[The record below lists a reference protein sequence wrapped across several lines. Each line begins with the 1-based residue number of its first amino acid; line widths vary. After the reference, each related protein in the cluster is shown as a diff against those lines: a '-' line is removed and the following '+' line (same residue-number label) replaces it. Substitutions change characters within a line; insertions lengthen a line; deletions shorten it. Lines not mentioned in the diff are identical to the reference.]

1 MWNLKKNIY
10 IYMYVNCII
19 SKVHISSI
27 CAVNSHFVFSE
38 SFGIFVL
45 CSNLSL
51 AKHINHNLIR
61 RVILTYK
68 DLAFIYIVKI
78 YFCYFVK
85 Y

>member
-1 MWNLKKNIY
+1 MCIRIKWISNFNCTLKLNVELKKNIY

-19 SKVHISSI
+19 PKVHISSI

-51 AKHINHNLIR
+51 PKHISHNLIR
-61 RVILTYK
+61 RVILTY
-68 DLAFIYIVKI
+68 
-78 YFCYFVK
+78 
-85 Y
+85 